1 MKEQDQCELMFETEV
16 NRPSRKTEHASQK
29 KSVSSR
35 VLHILEGLSE
45 ESSDQLKHLAL
56 AVAAR
61 AGMDAVEPC

>member
-1 MKEQDQCELMFETEV
+1 M
-16 NRPSRKTEHASQK
+16 NRPSIQTEHASQK

-45 ESSDQLKHLAL
+45 ESSGQLKHLAL

-61 AGMDAVEPC
+61 VGLDAVEPW